1 MTYQIVNAGSGVWEQ
16 AIRMVK
22 DDGTSATIP
31 NDLQNLDYQTYLEWV
46 SQGNQPQPAEE
57 QQ

>member
-31 NDLQNLDYQTYLEWV
+31 SDPANVDYQQYLAWLAE
-46 SQGNQPQPAEE
+46 GNQPQPAEE
-57 QQ
+57 Q